1 MFKFIVFF
9 SEQILVPIT
18 MIVMGLWFIMRTPG
32 LESGIGYR
40 TRLSLSSEKAWLA
53 AHSILG
59 RIWLISGI
67 ITLAAAAVITACLGS
82 SGIAF
87 DNSADKFI
95 YVQWAVQYALC
106 AGAFPVTEICL
117 GKMMKAESAC

>member
-1 MFKFIVFF
+1 MFKFIIFF
-9 SEQILVPIT
+9 AEQIFVPVT
-18 MIVMGLWFIMRTPG
+18 LIVIGLRFIMHTPT

-53 AHSILG
+53 AHSICG
-59 RIWLISGI
+59 KIWLVSGI
-67 ITLAAAAVITACLGS
+67 FTLAAAAVITACLGL
-82 SGIAF
+82 SGMAF

-117 GKMMKAESAC
+117 EKMMKAETVC